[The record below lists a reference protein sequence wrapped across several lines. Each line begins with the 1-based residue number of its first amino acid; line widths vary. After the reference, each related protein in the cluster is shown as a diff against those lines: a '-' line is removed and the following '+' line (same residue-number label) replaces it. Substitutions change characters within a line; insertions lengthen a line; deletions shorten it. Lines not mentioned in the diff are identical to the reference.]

1 MQWMQHSTTC
11 GFALDLCSPA
21 SCIMVSIKAIVLG
34 ACALSV
40 EAFVPA
46 GPSAAVRLPFT
57 RNTGA
62 IIGCFGVWPSARSS

>member
-1 MQWMQHSTTC
+1 
-11 GFALDLCSPA
+11 
-21 SCIMVSIKAIVLG
+21 MVSIKAIVLG

-62 IIGCFGVWPSARSS
+62 IIACFGVWPSARSS